1 MPHSWPT
8 IVIGYDT
15 SSLLNASRCRRHDQ
29 RTHVLLVRSVRYKI
43 RYCEYGNEETLS
55 WKKIRRP
62 EATTRSPP
70 PVLHSVPKLFVSSP
84 DEAPM
89 PSEPDAT
96 ADGSKPFAGMRPR
109 SLCVD
114 KTDARKEP
122 SVKRDETASQSTT
135 VVVDVVNPDILSVTA
150 GRKLSWKEK
159 LQARKTGASRPV
171 DVADGV
177 RILPKKQICLVPD
190 FAAQRREQE
199 GDNRLDKSEWR
210 SKVAFGMGNSKKTD
224 R

>member
-1 MPHSWPT
+1 MHHKWPMNA
-8 IVIGYDT
+8 IGHDKG
-15 SSLLNASRCRRHDQ
+15 SLFNASRCRHHDQ
-29 RTHVLLVRSVRYKI
+29 RKHVLHVRSVRYKI

-62 EATTRSPP
+62 EATGSSP
-70 PVLHSVPKLFVSSP
+70 PVLHSVPKPFVSSP
-84 DEAPM
+84 DKAPM

-96 ADGSKPFAGMRPR
+96 AGISKPFAGMRPR

-114 KTDARKEP
+114 KTDAREEP
-122 SVKRDETASQSTT
+122 LMKRDETASQSTT
-135 VVVDVVNPDILSVTA
+135 VVVDVVNPDILSVTP

-171 DVADGV
+171 DGADGV

-224 R
+224 Q